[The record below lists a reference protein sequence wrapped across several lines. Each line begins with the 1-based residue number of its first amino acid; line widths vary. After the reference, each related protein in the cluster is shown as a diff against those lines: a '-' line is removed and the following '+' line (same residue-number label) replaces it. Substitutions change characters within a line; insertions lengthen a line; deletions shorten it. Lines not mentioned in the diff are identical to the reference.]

1 MMGMNLSR
9 STRKEFLSR
18 DPAGDKESKNAGFPN
33 TAKTP
38 EQNVMKKKANC
49 TCPTIRC
56 FFQQEEA
63 KGLGEELDEAGKK
76 PR

>member
-49 TCPTIRC
+49 TCPSY
-56 FFQQEEA
+56 QVLLPA
-63 KGLGEELDEAGKK
+63 KRKGKN
-76 PR
+76 RGA